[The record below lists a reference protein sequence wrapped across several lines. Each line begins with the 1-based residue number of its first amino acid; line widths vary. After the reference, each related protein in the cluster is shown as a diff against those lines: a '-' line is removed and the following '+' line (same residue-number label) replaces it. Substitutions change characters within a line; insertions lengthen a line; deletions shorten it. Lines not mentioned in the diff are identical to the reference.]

1 MIYNIFVDE
10 DYNNTMII
18 TSSSDIDSA
27 CCYFG
32 YGNDDE
38 QDEDSYSYYYP
49 YFTSSNDDDSTIR
62 SIIADMAEVITTE
75 DILRYFLYLS
85 IIMFLYTAVL
95 LQTTLLELGMMRCRR
110 KMERWNQLLSRTTK
124 RTIPWIYSFLFGIQV
139 ASLLWWMVVD
149 YSSSCSSFFSLPL
162 IIG

>member
-1 MIYNIFVDE
+1 MLDITSAYLFIGCRIKSSSGTSLSLGLLLTMIYNIFVDE

-38 QDEDSYSYYYP
+38 QDEDSYSYYCS
-49 YFTSSNDDDSTIR
+49 YFASSNDNDDSTIR

-85 IIMFLYTAVL
+85 IIMFLCTAIL

-110 KMERWNQLLSRTTK
+110 KMERWNQLLSRTTQ
-124 RTIPWIYSFLFGIQV
+124 RTIP
-139 ASLLWWMVVD
+139 
-149 YSSSCSSFFSLPL
+149 
-162 IIG
+162 

>member
-10 DYNNTMII
+10 DYNNNTMII

-38 QDEDSYSYYYP
+38 QDEDSYSYYYS
-49 YFTSSNDDDSTIR
+49 YFASSNDDDSTIR

-75 DILRYFLYLS
+75 DILRYILYLS

-110 KMERWNQLLSRTTK
+110 KMERWNQLLSRTTQ
-124 RTIPWIYSFLFGIQV
+124 RTIP
-139 ASLLWWMVVD
+139 
-149 YSSSCSSFFSLPL
+149 
-162 IIG
+162 

>member
-27 CCYFG
+27 CSYFG

-62 SIIADMAEVITTE
+62 SIIADMAEAITIE
-75 DILRYFLYLS
+75 DTLRYFLYLS
-85 IIMFLYTAVL
+85 IIMFLYTAIL

-124 RTIPWIYSFLFGIQV
+124 RTIP
-139 ASLLWWMVVD
+139 
-149 YSSSCSSFFSLPL
+149 
-162 IIG
+162 

>member
-1 MIYNIFVDE
+1 MSLGLLLTMIYNIFVDE

-85 IIMFLYTAVL
+85 IIMFLYTAIL

-124 RTIPWIYSFLFGIQV
+124 RTIP
-139 ASLLWWMVVD
+139 
-149 YSSSCSSFFSLPL
+149 
-162 IIG
+162 